1 MRVDQ
6 VSLLGG
12 LELLCSPGQVLW
24 HLQQG
29 AQGHSWQSP
38 PADHF
43 GCSPLANLIYPWTL
57 VFLHGQH
64 QLAPSHHHIIRQD
77 DPHLLS
83 KATTRNSCWKCLSWW
98 RQENLAISSESRWNN
113 LFLLIMITIN
123 AIIAWIRFFLHH
135 NYFLVSR
142 EKYSTQ
148 HVSGLLLFTCDKA

>member
-1 MRVDQ
+1 MKVDQ
-6 VSLLGG
+6 FSLLGG
-12 LELLCSPGQVLW
+12 LELLWSPGQVLW

-43 GCSPLANLIYPWTL
+43 GCSPLANLIYPWYFCTDSTSS
-57 VFLHGQH
+57 FSSPHH
-64 QLAPSHHHIIRQD
+64 PSILST
-77 DPHLLS
+77 HLLS

-135 NYFLVSR
+135 TYFLVSR